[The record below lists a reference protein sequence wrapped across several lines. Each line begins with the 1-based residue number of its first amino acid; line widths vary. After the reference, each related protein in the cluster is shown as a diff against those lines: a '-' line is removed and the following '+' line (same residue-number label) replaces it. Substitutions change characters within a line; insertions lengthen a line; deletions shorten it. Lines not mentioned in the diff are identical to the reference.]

1 MNSASRSLPVRSWV
15 VSALTMAPMIG
26 ALLSCGGT
34 PAIAAPFE
42 QVDVDQSKFI
52 AIAAPVGNS
61 NNYQL
66 LILEQVAESRPCWKV
81 EGSQPAIV
89 DPLLLQFDFTG
100 ICSRSTDSNGYSVRL
115 AGEDYALQYS
125 LRVQHQEN
133 DLLLLAM
140 PFRGK
145 EAPTLV
151 VGRAHGVAPGFIRLD
166 LDPGWRFTKRSFNGQ
181 RLGHI
186 YLTHDRSL
194 QDLAQL
200 AAPLPPS
207 PPPTRQRQTPMVF
220 AALPTPP
227 EPEIPLAMPAAP
239 TAPSTPIMA
248 AREVDQP
255 IIIPVPPPES
265 SPAAPVNTS
274 IRNRINPSAIA
285 PPSQRQGTPPNPL
298 PMATPATDQPIIIPV
313 PPPESGPV
321 AAANTG
327 IGGPLTPR
335 PIAPPS
341 QRGSVPLNSRSPMP
355 APPPSTPTAATPPD
369 ANAALIAT
377 ANLPTVRIA
386 PTPGSVPPPLASRS
400 GSAAAEAAT
409 TLSTP
414 PLPPPTARP
423 PAPSRSAS
431 PPPSAVTATGFA
443 YRLVAYA
450 DTPQAQAAVR
460 SLIPDAFR
468 VMYNGRVVWQ
478 AGLFRSH
485 EIDQARSLQQQLRQ
499 VNIQTVLLTAQ

>member
-1 MNSASRSLPVRSWV
+1 MNSASRSLPILPWLT
-15 VSALTMAPMIG
+15 SALTTVPIIG
-26 ALLSCGGT
+26 ALLSYGGM

-42 QVDVDQSKFI
+42 QVDVDQSRFI

-66 LILEQVAESRPCWKV
+66 LILEQVADTRPCWQV

-100 ICSRSTDSNGYSVRL
+100 ICGRSTDSNGYSVRL

-125 LRVQHQEN
+125 LRVQRQEN
-133 DLLLLAM
+133 ELLLLAI
-140 PFRGK
+140 PFRGQG
-145 EAPTLV
+145 APTLV
-151 VGRAHGVAPGFIRLD
+151 VGRTHGIAPGFMRLD
-166 LDPGWRFTKRSFNGQ
+166 LEPGWRFTKRSFNGQ

-194 QDLAQL
+194 QELAQL

-207 PPPTRQRQTPMVF
+207 PPPTRQRQTPMVS

-227 EPEIPLAMPAAP
+227 APEIPTATPAAP
-239 TAPSTPIMA
+239 TAPSTPVIA
-248 AREVDQP
+248 AHEVDQP

-265 SPAAPVNTS
+265 GPTAPANIS

-285 PPSQRQGTPPNPL
+285 PRSQRPVASPNPL
-298 PMATPATDQPIIIPV
+298 PRATPAADQPIIIPV

-327 IGGPLTPR
+327 IGGPLTPT

-341 QRGSVPLNSRSPMP
+341 QRGSTPRHNRSPIP
-355 APPPSTPTAATPPD
+355 APSSIPTAATPPD

-400 GSAAAEAAT
+400 ASAAAEAAT

-414 PLPPPTARP
+414 PLPPPSARP
-423 PAPSRSAS
+423 PAPSRRAS

-450 DTPQAQAAVR
+450 DTPQAQATVR

-485 EIDQARSLQQQLRQ
+485 EIDQARLLQQQLRQ
-499 VNIQTVLLTAQ
+499 MNIQTVLLTAQ

>member
-26 ALLSCGGT
+26 ALLSYGGT
-34 PAIAAPFE
+34 PAIAVPFE

-66 LILEQVAESRPCWKV
+66 LILEQVAESRPCWQV

-100 ICSRSTDSNGYSVRL
+100 ICGRSTDSNGYSVRL

-125 LRVQHQEN
+125 LRVQRQAD
-133 DLLLLAM
+133 DLLLLAI

-166 LDPGWRFTKRSFNGQ
+166 LEPGWRFTKRSFNGQ
-181 RLGHI
+181 QLGHI

-194 QDLAQL
+194 QELAQL

-207 PPPTRQRQTPMVF
+207 PPSTSQRQTPMIS
-220 AALPTPP
+220 ATLPTRP
-227 EPEIPLAMPAAP
+227 EPELPLAMPAAP

-248 AREVDQP
+248 ARAVDQP

-285 PPSQRQGTPPNPL
+285 SSSQRPVASPNPPSIT
-298 PMATPATDQPIIIPV
+298 TPATDQPIIIPV

-321 AAANTG
+321 AAVNTG
-327 IGGPLTPR
+327 IGGPLPPR
-335 PIAPPS
+335 PIAPPP
-341 QRGSVPLNSRSPMP
+341 QRGSVPLNNRAPMP
-355 APPPSTPTAATPPD
+355 APPSTPTAAAPPD

-400 GSAAAEAAT
+400 GSTAPEAAT

-414 PLPPPTARP
+414 SLPP
-423 PAPSRSAS
+423 PAPSRRVS

-460 SLIPDAFR
+460 SLIPDTFR

-478 AGLFRSH
+478 AGLFRAH

-499 VNIQTVLLTAQ
+499 MNIQTVLLTAQ

>member
-15 VSALTMAPMIG
+15 VSVLTMAPMVG
-26 ALLSCGGT
+26 ALLSYGGT

-42 QVDVDQSKFI
+42 QVDVDQSRFI

-66 LILEQVAESRPCWKV
+66 LILEQVAESRPCWQV

-100 ICSRSTDSNGYSVRL
+100 ICGRSTDSNGYSVRL

-125 LRVQHQEN
+125 LRVQRQEN
-133 DLLLLAM
+133 DLLLLAI
-140 PFRGK
+140 PFRRQD
-145 EAPTLV
+145 APTLV
-151 VGRAHGVAPGFIRLD
+151 VGRTHGIAPGFMRLD

-194 QDLAQL
+194 QELAQL

-207 PPPTRQRQTPMVF
+207 PPPTRQQQTPMVS

-227 EPEIPLAMPAAP
+227 APEIPAAMPATP
-239 TAPSTPIMA
+239 TAPSTPVTA

-255 IIIPVPPPES
+255 IIIPVPPPAS
-265 SPAAPVNTS
+265 SPTAPVNTS
-274 IRNRINPSAIA
+274 IRNRINPSAIV
-285 PPSQRQGTPPNPL
+285 PPSQRPVASPPPL
-298 PMATPATDQPIIIPV
+298 PMTTPATDQPIIIPV

-327 IGGPLTPR
+327 IGGPLIPR
-335 PIAPPS
+335 PIAPPR
-341 QRGSVPLNSRSPMP
+341 QRESTPRNSRSPMP
-355 APPPSTPTAATPPD
+355 APPSTPTAATPPN

-414 PLPPPTARP
+414 PLPPPTPRP
-423 PAPSRSAS
+423 PAPTRSAS

-450 DTPQAQAAVR
+450 DTSQAQAAVR

-478 AGLFRSH
+478 AGLFRAH

-499 VNIQTVLLTAQ
+499 MNIQTVLLTAQ